1 MKRSAIAIAV
11 LCLSAAAVGAQAQM
25 KPEDQVKQR
34 RAGMAIIGY
43 NFGSLNAMAQDK
55 KPYNKDEATRN
66 ADLVVALSMY
76 PKNFFGEGTDKVG
89 DTKAL
94 PELWTKRTVFDERM
108 TKMNEEV
115 KKLPQAAR
123 ADLAAVKAAVGDV
136 GKACKACHDDFRAE
150 KYSTN

>member
-1 MKRSAIAIAV
+1 MKRSTIALAA
-11 LCLSAAAVGAQAQM
+11 CLSAALGVHAQM

-43 NFGSLNAMAQDK
+43 NFGSLAAMAQEK
-55 KPYNKDEATRN
+55 KPYNKDEAARN
-66 ADLVVALSMY
+66 ADLLVALSTY

-94 PELWTKRTVFDERM
+94 PEVWTKRPVFDERM

-123 ADLAAVKAAVGDV
+123 TDIAALKAAVGDV
-136 GKACKACHDDFRAE
+136 GKACKACHDDFRA
-150 KYSTN
+150 K

>member
-1 MKRSAIAIAV
+1 MKHSAIAVA
-11 LCLSAAAVGAQAQM
+11 LCLAAAAAGVQAQM

-43 NFGSLNAMAQDK
+43 NFGSLGAMAQEK
-55 KPYNKDEATRN
+55 KPYNKDEAARN
-66 ADLVVALSMY
+66 ADLVVALSEY

-94 PELWTKRTVFDERM
+94 PEVWTKRAAFDEKM
-108 TKMNEEV
+108 KKMNEEV

-123 ADLAAVKAAVGDV
+123 TDLAAVKAAVGDV
-136 GKACKACHDDFRAE
+136 GKACKACHDDFRA
-150 KYSTN
+150 K